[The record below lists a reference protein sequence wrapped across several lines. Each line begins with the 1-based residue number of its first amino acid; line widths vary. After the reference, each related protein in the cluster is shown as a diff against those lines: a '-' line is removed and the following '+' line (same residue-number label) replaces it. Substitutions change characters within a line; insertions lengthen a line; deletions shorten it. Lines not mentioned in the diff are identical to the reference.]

1 MRKIFIL
8 ALIVILVGCGKKE
21 EAPTTYS
28 INYNDDNYQ
37 IYMPYKKGVG
47 NNYIINNNVV
57 DFDINTIEKGLIQLS
72 TNHFTIDKYYYQE
85 GQYLKEKDL
94 KTLLSKD
101 NLNDNEKIKIDNN
114 SVKPT
119 VVVGIF
125 EKDFVDADGKLQ
137 GMSLG
142 LVLNPYQEAKKNS
155 YVTIKNSTVIDI
167 GKKASQKLL
176 DYVRST
182 YDLNDLPILIG
193 LYIEASP
200 DVNTSGNYQYYG
212 FTEDNTITFNYI
224 DQKQYYLNSSNVK
237 KMDVN
242 SYNNYRH
249 LVDEIHAYDNSI
261 YVSALGY
268 FSGNNLAKVDI
279 TITKS
284 YYSYGELLYICNLL
298 SENIVRDFLN
308 TDVVINV
315 KAINDIQANIVKQA
329 EETTTDIFI
338 Y

>member
-119 VVVGIF
+119 LKSAVAG
-125 EKDFVDADGKLQ
+125 D
-137 GMSLG
+137 
-142 LVLNPYQEAKKNS
+142 
-155 YVTIKNSTVIDI
+155 
-167 GKKASQKLL
+167 
-176 DYVRST
+176 
-182 YDLNDLPILIG
+182 
-193 LYIEASP
+193 
-200 DVNTSGNYQYYG
+200 
-212 FTEDNTITFNYI
+212 ITFAI
-224 DQKQYYLNSSNVK
+224 G
-237 KMDVN
+237 
-242 SYNNYRH
+242 YRTMTDI
-249 LVDEIHAYDNSI
+249 LYFIRILDKVIEGFANPDN
-261 YVSALGY
+261 
-268 FSGNNLAKVDI
+268 
-279 TITKS
+279 
-284 YYSYGELLYICNLL
+284 LLYGPEIKFYSNQLEID
-298 SENIVRDFLN
+298 ENF
-308 TDVVINV
+308 
-315 KAINDIQANIVKQA
+315 
-329 EETTTDIFI
+329 ETSIKGL
-338 Y
+338 